1 MGILVWY
8 HFSRPGIW
16 LMTHHF
22 CWIYVP
28 IHLGTCSLFFLHKR
42 KELCGN
48 RVSHDRMCQRG
59 DRKACLG
66 REKPLC
72 TFENGTVASKSLHPI
87 GVTFTPS
94 KFISFYIKMLHV
106 SRGVASASPAGHTT
120 TSLPPLSSSSSPTS
134 LPRPLELPCWASEVT
149 VDLTAWLYHSGW
161 VPYRGC

>member
-1 MGILVWY
+1 M
-8 HFSRPGIW
+8 
-16 LMTHHF
+16 
-22 CWIYVP
+22 
-28 IHLGTCSLFFLHKR
+28 FFLHNR

-134 LPRPLELPCWASEVT
+134 LPQATGTSLLSVRGDRGFNCLT
-149 VDLTAWLYHSGW
+149 VSFRVSSIQRVLNSHSLSISK
-161 VPYRGC
+161 CQKEIH